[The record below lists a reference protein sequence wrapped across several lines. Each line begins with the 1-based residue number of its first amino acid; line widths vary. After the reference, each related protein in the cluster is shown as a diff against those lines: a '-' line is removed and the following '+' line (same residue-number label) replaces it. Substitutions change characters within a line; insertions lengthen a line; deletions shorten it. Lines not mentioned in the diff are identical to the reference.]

1 MIRHNKFTNITAIYL
16 FGFFVTFDG
25 SKQSQMLI
33 QSRSLSVGIKLEVLY
48 RLNMK
53 NWKPAFKPLVKLR
66 KIIEANFSQICDQF
80 MIFRNY
86 AKQKTRLFAR
96 IIRKICVFTF
106 LQNITLMTDQ

>member
-80 MIFRNY
+80 YDFSQLLKTKNTAFRPNY
-86 AKQKTRLFAR
+86 QENLRLHFPAKYH
-96 IIRKICVFTF
+96 I
-106 LQNITLMTDQ
+106 ND